1 MKDIIIIGGGASGM
15 MAAVKAKENN
25 PDKSVLLVEKQNRI
39 GRKLL
44 STGNG
49 RCNLTNL
56 NAEKSRYHG
65 SFRKYMDTVLNRCS
79 ANDVIGEFE
88 RMGLRVKAEGDGRVY
103 PLSNHAASMLDVLR
117 FRLNKLGVEMLCDT
131 AVKDIK
137 KNKKGFSV
145 ITDEESLECKKLII
159 ATGSC
164 ASPKLGSDK
173 SGLSILEKLGI
184 KTVPFSPVLCPV
196 KVKSDYIASMPD
208 YSFND
213 TLNILIS
220 NKEIFNDRAVEDLL
234 TGIFNKKLGLVLL
247 KASGIKPLSREIS
260 SLTQS
265 ELKRLTSVIKAF
277 SFKPTMQNDFGNAQ
291 AASGGVIGTELDPQ
305 TMESLRIRGLYIIGE
320 CVDID
325 GDCGG
330 FNLQFAFASG
340 IIAGESV

>member
-1 MKDIIIIGGGASGM
+1 
-15 MAAVKAKENN
+15 
-25 PDKSVLLVEKQNRI
+25 
-39 GRKLL
+39 
-44 STGNG
+44 
-49 RCNLTNL
+49 
-56 NAEKSRYHG
+56 
-65 SFRKYMDTVLNRCS
+65 
-79 ANDVIGEFE
+79 
-88 RMGLRVKAEGDGRVY
+88 
-103 PLSNHAASMLDVLR
+103 
-117 FRLNKLGVEMLCDT
+117 
-131 AVKDIK
+131 
-137 KNKKGFSV
+137 
-145 ITDEESLECKKLII
+145 
-159 ATGSC
+159 
-164 ASPKLGSDK
+164 
-173 SGLSILEKLGI
+173 
-184 KTVPFSPVLCPV
+184 
-196 KVKSDYIASMPD
+196 MPD